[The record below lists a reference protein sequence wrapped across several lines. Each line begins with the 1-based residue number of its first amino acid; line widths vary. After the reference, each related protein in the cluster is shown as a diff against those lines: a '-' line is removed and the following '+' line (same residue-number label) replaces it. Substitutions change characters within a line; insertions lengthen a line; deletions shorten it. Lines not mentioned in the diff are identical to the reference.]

1 MLQEEDVDERQPITN
16 TLGPVEIIATI
27 YEAISKFIS
36 RTDVD
41 CNGSPLMFYVHVYI
55 GVEPFFMFPVMLTR
69 HVY

>member
-1 MLQEEDVDERQPITN
+1 MSGNPLQIRQD
-16 TLGPVEIIATI
+16 LLKSLQL

-41 CNGSPLMFYVHVYI
+41 YNGSPLMFYVHVYI